1 VALGDRG
8 LAAASI
14 KGFGSRSAANE
25 DRKDAYDWTTTV
37 QTLPIPTAGPLASM
51 TKAFEANLDAKS
63 MREAGRV
70 RRRATAPVPVPA
82 NLGESSVFKHVVY
95 ILKENRTYD
104 QIFGDMPMGKGR
116 KDLCLFPR
124 EVTPNHHAL
133 AEEFGLLDNY
143 YCNGILSA
151 DGHAWSMEG
160 QPTSYFERSF
170 GGWARSY
177 PYGDDPLAVSEKG
190 YMWDDMVARG
200 ITFRNFGEFDYAEP
214 SKGESFSQIYDDF
227 ISRSGKIKF
236 THKVGV
242 ARLRK
247 HTAPNYPGWNMKI
260 PDVLRVEEFRKEFV
274 EMEKKGVMPQFTII
288 YLPQDHH
295 SGDQV
300 GMPTPRA
307 HVADNDLALGRVVEL
322 LMKSKFWRNMVIFV
336 NEDDPGGG
344 FDHVDGHRSVGL
356 VISRWSKRGVNSNFH
371 SQASMLATMRRILG
385 LPPLTQSDARSPLMD
400 DAFAAQPTERT
411 FAHQVPAVPLN
422 ELNKAPSE
430 VRGQIDLS
438 GPDRADD
445 NLLAR
450 KMWSVMRPG
459 QKFPSEVTGFHG
471 RGLKERGL
479 VFSGDAKDED

>member
-1 VALGDRG
+1 
-8 LAAASI
+8 
-14 KGFGSRSAANE
+14 
-25 DRKDAYDWTTTV
+25 
-37 QTLPIPTAGPLASM
+37 
-51 TKAFEANLDAKS
+51 
-63 MREAGRV
+63 
-70 RRRATAPVPVPA
+70 
-82 NLGESSVFKHVVY
+82 
-95 ILKENRTYD
+95 
-104 QIFGDMPMGKGR
+104 
-116 KDLCLFPR
+116 
-124 EVTPNHHAL
+124 
-133 AEEFGLLDNY
+133 
-143 YCNGILSA
+143 
-151 DGHAWSMEG
+151 
-160 QPTSYFERSF
+160 
-170 GGWARSY
+170 
-177 PYGDDPLAVSEKG
+177 
-190 YMWDDMVARG
+190 
-200 ITFRNFGEFDYAEP
+200 
-214 SKGESFSQIYDDF
+214 
-227 ISRSGKIKF
+227 
-236 THKVGV
+236 
-242 ARLRK
+242 
-247 HTAPNYPGWNMKI
+247 
-260 PDVLRVEEFRKEFV
+260 
-274 EMEKKGVMPQFTII
+274 
-288 YLPQDHH
+288 
-295 SGDQV
+295 
-300 GMPTPRA
+300 
-307 HVADNDLALGRVVEL
+307 VADNDLALGRVVEL